1 MEFIIEQKNYDDI
14 TAIVMSQNLKLLK
27 LICKKYHWNY
37 AEMRSILYDG

>member
-1 MEFIIEQKNYDDI
+1 MEIVIEQKNYDDI

-37 AEMRSILYDG
+37 AEMRSMLDGG